1 MKILL
6 RDENLPKLDKVMSMI
21 PEINGLIAAEYEKSG
36 DWKSKT
42 VEKIELWSDYLDVYY
57 DGGDIT
63 FQFLEKL
70 SPIVKK
76 HGYVIHEQRL
86 STHDYNTKIVLK
98 EEGSE

>member
-6 RDENLPKLDKVMSMI
+6 RDENIPKLDKVMSLI
-21 PEINGLIAAEYEKSG
+21 SEINVLIAAEYKKSG

-42 VEKIELWSDYLDVYY
+42 VEEIDLWSNYLDVNY
-57 DGGDIT
+57 DGCDIT

-70 SPIVKK
+70 SAVVKK
-76 HGYVIHEQRL
+76 HGYEIHEQRR

-98 EEGSE
+98 EVESE

>member
-6 RDENLPKLDKVMSMI
+6 RDETLPKLDKVMSMI

-86 STHDYNTKIVLK
+86 STQDHNTKIVLK

>member
-6 RDENLPKLDKVMSMI
+6 RDENLPKLDKIMSMI

-42 VEKIELWSDYLDVYY
+42 VEKIELWSDYLDVNY
-57 DGGDIT
+57 DGNDIT

-70 SPIVKK
+70 NPIVKK
-76 HGYVIHEQRL
+76 HGYEIHEQKRTE
-86 STHDYNTKIVLK
+86 SGFNTKIVLK
-98 EEGSE
+98 EAESE

>member
-1 MKILL
+1 MRISL

-21 PEINGLIAAEYEKSG
+21 PEINGLIAAEYHQSG
-36 DWKSKT
+36 DWKSET
-42 VEKIELWSDYLDVYY
+42 VEKIELWSNYLDVNY

-76 HGYVIHEQRL
+76 HGYEIHEQRRT
-86 STHDYNTKIVLK
+86 SIEYNTKIVLK
-98 EEGSE
+98 EAESQ